1 MAARSPEMVLA
12 LTVTVVLNGMIV
24 PSFAP
29 AQLAA
34 GRVVAPLQTILTDLA
49 GSVSYEPGAPT
60 LSLVRDGRRIV
71 AAVVFV
77 HDGTPYALLGPIVRD
92 LGGSV
97 QFDARTKTLAI
108 EFQPITRCK
117 RRHPS
122 IQVRRTSRRRRSSPR
137 SRRGRRRAPSPPAS
151 RSHAG
156 PRSRRF
162 RRCPI
167 IRPRK
172 ARQATPERS
181 VIRTS
186 PQRGPR
192 RS

>member
-1 MAARSPEMVLA
+1 MVLA

-108 EFQPITRCK
+108 ELPADHTLQTPAPFDPSAPHVSPTALFTPEPPRPTPRAVATGVPQP
-117 RRHPS
+117 
-122 IQVRRTSRRRRSSPR
+122 RRTAIP
-137 SRRGRRRAPSPPAS
+137 AVPSMPYNPPEESPAS
-151 RSHAG
+151 HS
-156 PRSRRF
+156 
-162 RRCPI
+162 
-167 IRPRK
+167 
-172 ARQATPERS
+172 
-181 VIRTS
+181 
-186 PQRGPR
+186 
-192 RS
+192 